1 MHQPMSSTP
10 PVEPTCLITG
20 ASSGIGAALAREFAR
35 HGHALVLTARREAP
49 LNALADEIAAAGHA
63 RPQVITADLATP
75 EGVATLTDD
84 MSARGLEPSY
94 LVNNAGFGAFGE
106 AAEIPIA
113 DQLKLIDLDVRALTD
128 LTLRFADSVTRHRG
142 GILNVASIAGFLPG
156 PGLAAYHAAKAY
168 VISFTESLHQE
179 LGAEGVRVCALCP
192 GPVETEFFDRAGI
205 PAGYFPAFLARTPE
219 RVARAGYEGL
229 MTGHRVVVPGKP
241 NRVIT
246 LLPRLVPRG
255 LILAG
260 STWRWRRAVGRKR

>member
-1 MHQPMSSTP
+1 MSP
-10 PVEPTCLITG
+10 AAPICLVTG

-49 LNALADEIAAAGHA
+49 LKALADEIAAAGHT
-63 RPQVITADLATP
+63 RPQVITADLAAP
-75 EGVATLTDD
+75 EGIAVLADALTE
-84 MSARGLEPSY
+84 RGLEPSY

-106 AAEIPIA
+106 AAGIALA
-113 DQLKLIDLDVRALTD
+113 DQLRLIDLDVRALTD

-156 PGLAAYHAAKAY
+156 PGLATYHAAKAY
-168 VISFTESLHQE
+168 VISFTEALHQE
-179 LGAEGVRVCALCP
+179 LGSEGVKVCALCP
-192 GPVETEFFDRAGI
+192 GPVETEFFDQAGI
-205 PAGYFPAFLARTPE
+205 PSGYFPAFLLRSAE

-229 MTGHRVVVPGKP
+229 MTGHRIVVPGKP

-246 LLPRLVPRG
+246 LLPRLLPRG

-260 STWRWRRAVGRKR
+260 SAWRWRRAVGRKR